1 MFDINDHVLGFKSKP
16 LVMKCKYCELV
27 FTSTNKD
34 RWISHLRASCSEVP
48 FYVEERLQSTAKK
61 IKCETVTVLTHSES
75 GHLLPDDS
83 ASRPSTQRSSTPGDS
98 ILRWVDRTD
107 DALR

>member
-34 RWISHLRASCSEVP
+34 RWISHLRA
-48 FYVEERLQSTAKK
+48 FRRTY
-61 IKCETVTVLTHSES
+61 IDVL
-75 GHLLPDDS
+75 
-83 ASRPSTQRSSTPGDS
+83 RK
-98 ILRWVDRTD
+98 
-107 DALR
+107 